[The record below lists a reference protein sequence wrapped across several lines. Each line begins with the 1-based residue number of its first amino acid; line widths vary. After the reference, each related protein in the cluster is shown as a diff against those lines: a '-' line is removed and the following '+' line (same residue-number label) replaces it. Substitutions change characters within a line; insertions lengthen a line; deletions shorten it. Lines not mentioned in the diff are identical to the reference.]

1 MDITGEILLRSCK
14 QWKMKNL
21 KNSLYFSILKLI
33 KKKIII
39 AVFDSYMYYLL
50 FIIKI
55 NPNKCVIQMFIDLL
69 IQKKMFYSIRIF
81 AVLQM
86 YCFVICS
93 LINNLYFA

>member
-1 MDITGEILLRSCK
+1 
-14 QWKMKNL
+14 MKNE
-21 KNSLYFSILKLI
+21 KFKKFPIFFNFEIN

-69 IQKKMFYSIRIF
+69 IQKQN
-81 AVLQM
+81 VL
-86 YCFVICS
+86 FNKNLCS
-93 LINNLYFA
+93 TSNVLLRNL

>member
-1 MDITGEILLRSCK
+1 
-14 QWKMKNL
+14 MKNL

-55 NPNKCVIQMFIDLL
+55 NPNKYVIEMFIDLL
-69 IQKKMFYSIRIF
+69 IQKKN
-81 AVLQM
+81 VL
-86 YCFVICS
+86 FNKNLCS
-93 LINNLYFA
+93 TSNVLLRNL

>member
-1 MDITGEILLRSCK
+1 
-14 QWKMKNL
+14 MKNE
-21 KNSLYFSILKLI
+21 KFKKFPIFFNFEIN

-39 AVFDSYMYYLL
+39 AVFDSYRYYLL